1 MFFFLPIFKLL
12 SNFFYFQA
20 LVVLSILAYI
30 HVVFARTPI
39 NCLSHVKDSWPRD
52 GILRVEIV
60 HNATENYTLINSY
73 EKEYTDFTLHFFNNH
88 GVVGYENEEEV
99 KGHNDEMSAGK
110 EDLTEGTQKSSTG
123 VQHDRESKK
132 MEGKVKTIETVDGK
146 KFDNDGTENRAGISE
161 NISAKSENISEVV
174 KSPIDVTEKYDK
186 ARENM
191 AEDSENLNDMGDNL
205 TFTQQTTEDS
215 IKGKKSQATSIYGFT
230 PSEIEMLAKVGK
242 CKIY

>member
-1 MFFFLPIFKLL
+1 M
-12 SNFFYFQA
+12 
-20 LVVLSILAYI
+20 SILAYI

-88 GVVGYENEEEV
+88 GVVGDENEEEV
-99 KGHNDEMSAGK
+99 KGHNDERSTSDQSGE
-110 EDLTEGTQKSSTG
+110 EDLTGGTQKSSIG

-146 KFDNDGTENRAGISE
+146 QIDNDGTENIAGISE
-161 NISAKSENISEVV
+161 NISAKSKNISEAV
-174 KSPIDVTEKYDK
+174 KSSIDVTEKYDK

-191 AEDSENLNDMGDNL
+191 DEDSENLNDMGDNL
-205 TFTQQTTEDS
+205 TFTQQTTVDT
-215 IKGKKSQATSIYGFT
+215 IKEKKSQTTSIYGFT